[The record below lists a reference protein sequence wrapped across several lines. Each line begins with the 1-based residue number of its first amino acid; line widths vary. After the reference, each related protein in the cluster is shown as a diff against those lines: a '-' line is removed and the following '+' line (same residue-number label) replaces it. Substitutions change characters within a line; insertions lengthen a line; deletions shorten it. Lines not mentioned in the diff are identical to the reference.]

1 MRGRQTSGAGGASPP
16 TAFYKNS
23 RPPGIRGERGNM
35 SDFERTTETIAINA
49 ALQIVRLKGDVKFLS
64 KDGIG
69 YYQPTGY
76 CFLHPEKGYFAFA
89 GDDTPY
95 IPRGGKKALLQI
107 MDKGGFIDFDTAV
120 WLQPI
125 SA

>member
-1 MRGRQTSGAGGASPP
+1 
-16 TAFYKNS
+16 
-23 RPPGIRGERGNM
+23 M
-35 SDFERTTETIAINA
+35 SAFERTPEAVAINA

-64 KDGIG
+64 RDKIDN
-69 YYQPTGY
+69 YQPTGY

-95 IPRGGKKALLQI
+95 IPRDGKKALLQI
-107 MDKGGFIDFDTAV
+107 MDKGGFTDFDTAV
-120 WLQPI
+120 WLQSI

>member
-1 MRGRQTSGAGGASPP
+1 
-16 TAFYKNS
+16 
-23 RPPGIRGERGNM
+23 M
-35 SDFERTTETIAINA
+35 SDFERTPETIAINA

-95 IPRGGKKALLQI
+95 IPRGGKKVLLQI

>member
-1 MRGRQTSGAGGASPP
+1 
-16 TAFYKNS
+16 
-23 RPPGIRGERGNM
+23 M
-35 SDFERTTETIAINA
+35 SNFERAPETIAINA
-49 ALQIVRLKGDVKFLS
+49 ALQIVRLKGDLKFLS
-64 KDGIG
+64 KDKSG

-76 CFLHPEKGYFAFA
+76 CLLHPDKGYFAFA

-95 IPRGGKKALLQI
+95 MPRGGKKALMQI

-125 SA
+125 GA